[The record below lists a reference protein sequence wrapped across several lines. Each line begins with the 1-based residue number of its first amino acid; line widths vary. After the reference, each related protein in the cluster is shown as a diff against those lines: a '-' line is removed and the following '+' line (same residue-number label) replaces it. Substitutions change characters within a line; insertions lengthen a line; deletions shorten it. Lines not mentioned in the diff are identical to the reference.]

1 MIVSGV
7 NPWISASIAV
17 LGKILR
23 KKVVMD
29 FHGFAWLEANITNAT
44 RLPTKVLL
52 LVSEKISYRL
62 SQYIITASEWLAS
75 ILAYHFSNRKDVI
88 VIENAVSYVFE
99 KVACKLMENY
109 DSSMLRKY
117 ICEKVLHRGDCF
129 DKLLFIAPLPSVFK
143 SNMLAYE
150 ELLKLTP
157 SLNENAIVAVTGV
170 KRTDVFE
177 SQGNIIP
184 IGYVNYVNY
193 IALLLSSD
201 GVILPYPSNAI
212 CGGIRNKVLEAG
224 FCRKLVISTKIGVMH
239 AKVAPNIHYIAI
251 DNEIALQGLKEETQN
266 IAKNLSNL
274 IKEKYSFATF
284 KKALLKLLTLMV

>member
-1 MIVSGV
+1 
-7 NPWISASIAV
+7 
-17 LGKILR
+17 
-23 KKVVMD
+23 
-29 FHGFAWLEANITNAT
+29 
-44 RLPTKVLL
+44 
-52 LVSEKISYRL
+52 
-62 SQYIITASEWLAS
+62 
-75 ILAYHFSNRKDVI
+75 
-88 VIENAVSYVFE
+88 
-99 KVACKLMENY
+99 
-109 DSSMLRKY
+109 
-117 ICEKVLHRGDCF
+117 
-129 DKLLFIAPLPSVFK
+129 
-143 SNMLAYE
+143 MLAYE

-224 FCRKLVISTKIGVMH
+224 FCKKLVISTKIGVMH
-239 AKVAPNIHYIAI
+239 AKVVPNIHYIAI
-251 DNEIALQGLKEETQN
+251 DDEVALQGLKEETQN

-284 KKALLKLLTLMV
+284 KKALLKLLTLMVQERKECARKTNITKNARKSDYKDFLCQR